1 MAKFTRIVRSLAA
14 AAFLLPLAA
23 CAVNPV
29 TGRQELSLFQV
40 STAEEIAL
48 GEKTFPKAL
57 QQMGG
62 ELPDPVL
69 AAYLSEVGGR
79 LARVSH
85 RPELPYRFKVVNDSS
100 PNAFALPGGFIAV
113 TRGLLV
119 TLENEAQLAAVLGH
133 EVGHVT
139 SRHSVQGMQRG
150 TLLNVA
156 LAVVSGATG
165 DSGYGVAAEQAG
177 QLAASLVDRSY
188 SREQER
194 ESDRLGIDYMVR
206 AGYDPQGAVQLQEI
220 FYRQVEGGAKPSWLG
235 GLFRSHP
242 FSKERLDAN
251 RDYLQQNYAGLPG
264 DPRYRLGAK
273 EFARATSS
281 VLKTRR
287 GYELYDQAR
296 AQEASG
302 DLNGAIE
309 TFHQALKAAPDEAL
323 IYAGLGFAYLRAED
337 LVPARRHLLQAI
349 QRDGGYYQS
358 HLGLGYVYLQKGET
372 GSAISELERSLELLP
387 TLQGGFL
394 LAEGYE
400 KGGQPARALE
410 LYRAVAEAD
419 PRGKVGQTAAQRAA
433 ALAGR

>member
-1 MAKFTRIVRSLAA
+1 
-14 AAFLLPLAA
+14 
-23 CAVNPV
+23 
-29 TGRQELSLFQV
+29 
-40 STAEEIAL
+40 
-48 GEKTFPKAL
+48 
-57 QQMGG
+57 
-62 ELPDPVL
+62 
-69 AAYLSEVGGR
+69 
-79 LARVSH
+79 
-85 RPELPYRFKVVNDSS
+85 
-100 PNAFALPGGFIAV
+100 
-113 TRGLLV
+113 
-119 TLENEAQLAAVLGH
+119 
-133 EVGHVT
+133 
-139 SRHSVQGMQRG
+139 MQRG